1 LIVLRGFFCC
11 QTFGTYTTAASEK
24 CFKKMSWTEPMAT
37 DGADLPIELTKVGAA
52 DRAADGGN
60 PDSGHKIF
68 REEIDN

>member
-1 LIVLRGFFCC
+1 
-11 QTFGTYTTAASEK
+11 
-24 CFKKMSWTEPMAT
+24 MSWTEPMAT